1 MRLVSHTF
9 YLYKFKTGLEDA
21 VRCIID
27 SYSDVNVD
35 EILDDNNNSPLFI
48 ALKKGKIVNF

>member
-21 VRCIID
+21 VMCIID